1 MAARRQKR
9 GRDGERRR
17 EGAEAGEGISVDTME
32 EGWTEG
38 LTAEPARE
46 EKEERRGAVDGSS
59 FSVSEEW
66 EWEEKVTDGR
76 ERGGQGREK
85 RGMNDGD
92 VR

>member
-1 MAARRQKR
+1 M
-9 GRDGERRR
+9 
-17 EGAEAGEGISVDTME
+17 GILVDTME
-32 EGWTEG
+32 EGRTEG
-38 LTAEPARE
+38 LIAEPARE

-66 EWEEKVTDGR
+66 EEKVMDGR